1 MVAIFG
7 KVKPENIKTMNG
19 NDKARIKEL
28 YFRHPELTGRKIAR
42 MLALPMYDVLSVMK
56 KLGYTPEAH
65 QKALKAI
72 QKGQKPESP
81 MKMAAKP
88 QVEKK
93 PIVCVPNGFS
103 HLPSPETKEH
113 RREIELTKHA
123 NALLQKAEKAA
134 SNGEIE
140 KYLQYRKEYEIAAR
154 QAEAYKKRGS
164 LNKSEK
170 EISALEN
177 QYQICR

>member
-7 KVKPENIKTMNG
+7 KVKPENIKTMNAS
-19 NDKARIKEL
+19 DKARIKEL
-28 YFRHPELTGRKIAR
+28 YFRHPELSSRNVAR
-42 MLALPMYDVLSVMK
+42 MLALPMNDVLKYMR
-56 KLGYTPEAH
+56 KLGYSAKAH
-65 QKALKAI
+65 EKAR
-72 QKGQKPESP
+72 QTVMKGEKPESP

-93 PIVCVPNGFS
+93 SVVIVPNGFS
-103 HLPSPETKEH
+103 HMPSPETVEH
-113 RREIELTKHA
+113 RREVQLFKNA

-134 SNGEIE
+134 QNGDIE
-140 KYLQYRKEYEIAAR
+140 TYLKLRKEYEVAAR

-164 LNKSEK
+164 LNKSER
-170 EISALEN
+170 EISGIEN

>member
-1 MVAIFG
+1 
-7 KVKPENIKTMNG
+7 MNG

-28 YFRHPELTGRKIAR
+28 YFRHPELSGKKIAR

-56 KLGYTPEAH
+56 KIGYTPEAH
-65 QKALKAI
+65 QQALKAI
-72 QKGQKPESP
+72 AKGEKPKSP

-93 PIVCVPNGFS
+93 PVMIVPNGFS
-103 HLPSPETKEH
+103 HMPSPETVEH
-113 RREIELTKHA
+113 RREVQLFKNA

-134 SNGEIE
+134 QNGDIE
-140 KYLQYRKEYEIAAR
+140 TYLKLRKEYEVAAR

-164 LNKSEK
+164 LNKLERD
-170 EISALEN
+170 ISVIEN